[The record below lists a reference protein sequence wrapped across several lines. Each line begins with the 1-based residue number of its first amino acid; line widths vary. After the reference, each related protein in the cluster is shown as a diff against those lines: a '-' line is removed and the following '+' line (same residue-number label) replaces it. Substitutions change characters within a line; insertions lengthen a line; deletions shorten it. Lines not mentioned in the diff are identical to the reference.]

1 MGGAGE
7 AIAPPLFCIVG
18 IAPPSFAESESARFS
33 VSRRAHLVDG
43 EEADVVG

>member
-7 AIAPPLFCIVG
+7 AIATPLFCIVG
-18 IAPPSFAESESARFS
+18 IASPSFAESESARFS
-33 VSRRAHLVDG
+33 VSTHVCLADG

>member
-7 AIAPPLFCIVG
+7 AIATPLFCIVG

-33 VSRRAHLVDG
+33 VSTRACLADG